1 MPPGFEVIDYAI
13 EQMSEFHQQ
22 IPKSDAIV
30 LFSCK
35 ARHMALG
42 PMVEDEISAVH
53 KLWEVPMVGFFTYG
67 EIGPVPQGRC
77 DFHNHTLVPVLI
89 NEK

>member
-1 MPPGFEVIDYAI
+1 MSPGPEIIEHAI
-13 EQMSEFHQQ
+13 EQMSEFSQQ
-22 IPKSDAIV
+22 NPKSDAIA

-35 ARHMALG
+35 ARYLALG
-42 PMVEDEISAVH
+42 PMVEDGISGIH
-53 KLWEVPMVGFFTYG
+53 KLWSAPLVGFFTFG

-89 NEK
+89 QEK